1 MCFKRAHT
9 SIERD
14 AAVAANIG
22 ADLPE
27 TFGKTIRTV
36 PGSRAVYEYRMF
48 TFCLCQAI
56 TWFWS
61 PSAPT
66 PQQRDKKTYK
76 PGENGVTLHFFFF
89 LSLRPSQ
96 RKTGNLQQGE
106 ARGNLVLRCLA
117 SWAGSSTSHHQPL
130 PTCCTLAPRGEALL
144 RMTTL
149 FLSLLTAQFPM
160 CANEQEI
167 HTHKEKEITSLTS
180 KIWNTHRVE
189 DASNALVSCAAC
201 TTHSKNAGR
210 SLVRSSSVTTV
221 RWRRVQGNRNNHQ
234 RLKGKYMQGPLSP
247 EKGEQ
252 GLNSYQR
259 CCSWI

>member
-1 MCFKRAHT
+1 
-9 SIERD
+9 
-14 AAVAANIG
+14 
-22 ADLPE
+22 
-27 TFGKTIRTV
+27 
-36 PGSRAVYEYRMF
+36 MF

-76 PGENGVTLHFFFF
+76 PGENGVTLHFFLYHFD
-89 LSLRPSQ
+89 LLKGKLEICSRG
-96 RKTGNLQQGE
+96 KQGE
-106 ARGNLVLRCLA
+106 IWFSAAQLPELA
-117 SWAGSSTSHHQPL
+117 APPTTTSHCQPAARWPHEAKLCSAWL
-130 PTCCTLAPRGEALL
+130 PSFFP
-144 RMTTL
+144 
-149 FLSLLTAQFPM
+149 FSQQFPM
-160 CANEQEI
+160 CANEQGI

-189 DASNALVSCAAC
+189 DASNALVSRAAH

-234 RLKGKYMQGPLSP
+234 RLKGKYV
-247 EKGEQ
+247 
-252 GLNSYQR
+252 
-259 CCSWI
+259 